1 MKKKIITL
9 MMVAALMAPATTYAA
24 DIDEQD
30 GIVTITG
37 AEDGFSYT
45 TSVTVTCVVP
55 DEDAA
60 VGGSVTGDRWISL
73 PATVAEEEVSGYET
87 MSSTISSIWDKL
99 TSALVKL
106 FV

>member
-60 VGGSVTGDRWISL
+60 VGGSVTGDRWITM
-73 PATVAEEEVSGYET
+73 PATVVEEEEPT
-87 MSSTISSIWDKL
+87 LASTLSNIWDKVA
-99 TSALVKL
+99 TAVTTFFS
-106 FV
+106 